1 MNSLLY
7 ALIEALRCHRWLR
20 LLACAFI
27 FTSLG
32 NGVTQVVVFGLLL
45 AWSAPPALLT
55 LAFLFAT
62 LPGFIGSLISEK
74 LCVRYSPIPLLILTE
89 GLGLLALLFPLL
101 GVHYHSIPALLAV
114 QSTEALLNGMSWPAL
129 TLLFKRGL
137 REAELPAATCFENVI
152 FAAQVLLG
160 TGLGMVLFQ
169 KLAILALLAIDAI
182 SFLGSLFMLWLAGRV
197 FLAPTLAVPT
207 EEKAPAALRWQ
218 VLTIRQK
225 RSLLILPALAAVGS
239 PAMALL
245 PAMAQQIHPQDAA
258 SLALPLL
265 FARSMGQLC
274 GPLLL
279 KRDSLTRFAARTPR
293 ILLCLGIFLAAYG
306 MLPLL
311 SGWMACALGMIFVAH
326 LASNVL
332 FAAGTFAV
340 LSSFQTT
347 HMASASSKA
356 WRWQTLSASLF
367 TGIAAMAA
375 AGFGSIQALYSV
387 SSAALI
393 LVALI
398 MYVYRE

>member
-137 REAELPAATCFENVI
+137 REAELPAATCLENVI

-169 KLAILALLAIDAI
+169 KIAILALLAIDAT

-197 FLAPTLAVPT
+197 YLAPTLAVPT

-218 VLTIRQK
+218 MLTIRQK

-347 HMASASSKA
+347 HMASASSKV

>member
-62 LPGFIGSLISEK
+62 LPGFVGSLISEK
-74 LCVRYSPIPLLILTE
+74 LCARYSPIPLLILTE

-137 REAELPAATCFENVI
+137 REAELPAATCLENVI

-169 KLAILALLAIDAI
+169 KIAILALLAIDAI

-218 VLTIRQK
+218 MLTIRQK

-347 HMASASSKA
+347 HMASASSKV

>member
-1 MNSLLY
+1 MNTLLY

-74 LCVRYSPIPLLILTE
+74 LCVRYSPIPLLMLTE

-137 REAELPAATCFENVI
+137 REAELPAATCLENVI

-169 KLAILALLAIDAI
+169 KIAILALLAIDAI

-218 VLTIRQK
+218 MLTIRQK

-375 AGFGSIQALYSV
+375 AGFGSVQALYSV

>member
-62 LPGFIGSLISEK
+62 LPGFVGSLISEK
-74 LCVRYSPIPLLILTE
+74 LCARYSPISLLILTE

-101 GVHYHSIPALLAV
+101 GVQYHSIPALLAV

-137 REAELPAATCFENVI
+137 REAELPAATCLENVF

-169 KLAILALLAIDAI
+169 KIAILALLAIDAI

-218 VLTIRQK
+218 MLTIRQK

-279 KRDSLTRFAARTPR
+279 KRDSLTRFAAHTPR

-375 AGFGSIQALYSV
+375 AGFGSVQALYSV

>member
-74 LCVRYSPIPLLILTE
+74 LCTRYSPIPLLILTE

-137 REAELPAATCFENVI
+137 REAELPAATCLENVI

-169 KLAILALLAIDAI
+169 KIAIFALLAIDAT

-218 VLTIRQK
+218 MLTIRQK

-347 HMASASSKA
+347 HMASASSKV